1 MVIEFSWNAFR
12 PQPSKPLKHIF
23 YFSLNCIC
31 NIGLL
36 PTNWITFLHC
46 VICHWGVFLL
56 EISRCQKSTSEHWG
70 QHWVSTRNLRCMSMK
85 LGTRKTFRALP
96 VFQWCQIPEETGRCM
111 GKVFAACSCWEFSY
125 SSWRSGLCGCKETAE
140 NMASAFWTCRK
151 HWNRWFQWQ
160 LSLFYS
166 NYIYM

>member
-23 YFSLNCIC
+23 YISLNCIC
-31 NIGLL
+31 NVGLL
-36 PTNWITFLHC
+36 PTNWITFFYC
-46 VICHWGVFLL
+46 VMCHWGVFLL
-56 EISRCQKSTSEHWG
+56 EISRCQKSISEHWG
-70 QHWVSTRNLRCMSMK
+70 QRWVSTRNLRCMSW
-85 LGTRKTFRALP
+85 G
-96 VFQWCQIPEETGRCM
+96 PERPSGLYLFFIGAKYQETERYM
-111 GKVFAACSCWEFSY
+111 GKIFAACSCWEFSY
-125 SSWRSGLCGCKETAE
+125 SSWRNGLCGCKETAE
-140 NMASAFWTCRK
+140 DMASAFWTCRN